1 MTKAK
6 KPAANL
12 AATKKEAATKK
23 TSPKKNYMVG
33 DEDEDE
39 DELVEKEVDED
50 DELDADLND
59 ADIVIPKSF
68 DPFDDDDDDDDDF

>member
-6 KPAANL
+6 KPAANV
-12 AATKKEAATKK
+12 AATKNEAAPKK
-23 TSPKKNYMVG
+23 TSPKKNYMV
-33 DEDEDE
+33 DDEDE
-39 DELVEKEVDED
+39 DELELDKKEEDD